1 MDQILVYCK
10 DKCEVHLNSRGKVT
24 QTTGANL
31 VRLLSAPIQKYES
44 ALTLLMLPNY
54 GPLLQ
59 QQPYSTRRGL
69 ALGIV
74 TNILTKSITISAP
87 EDVHNI
93 LELCDILL
101 RDQKDAPPAQIPK
114 AQSSHYDPLP
124 KYTRSHLPEYDE
136 LGDDYGNNLSEEQ
149 GLIAKLIQLFHSD
162 DDDTQFLVS
171 YLLLN
176 LTHR

>member
-1 MDQILVYCK
+1 
-10 DKCEVHLNSRGKVT
+10 
-24 QTTGANL
+24 
-31 VRLLSAPIQKYES
+31 
-44 ALTLLMLPNY
+44 
-54 GPLLQ
+54 
-59 QQPYSTRRGL
+59 L

-74 TNILTKSITISAP
+74 TNILTKSTTINAP

-101 RDQKDAPPAQIPK
+101 RDQKDAPPATIPK
-114 AQSSHYDPLP
+114 TRPSHYDPLP

-136 LGDDYGNNLSEEQ
+136 LGDGDGASISEEQ
-149 GLIAKLIQLFHSD
+149 GLVAKMIQLFHSD

-171 YLLLN
+171 CLLPD